1 MSKISFTK
9 MHGAGNDYIYVNT
22 MLFDIPNPQ
31 AAAIAW
37 SDRHKG
43 IGSDGLV
50 LIGASPIPEAD
61 FSMRIFNADGSEA
74 MMCGNAS
81 RCIGKYLYEKTHPWP
96 LPVMEGDGYQ
106 ETRIRL
112 QTNSGI
118 KTLYLHIVE
127 GIVES
132 VTVDMG
138 EPILE
143 DDTLFN
149 PNLAKSLSTPLH
161 YKEEQGGGSALFVS
175 MGNPHYVI
183 FTDDVDQVGETG
195 PVLEH
200 HPAFPQRCNIEF
212 AQVIPPSGG
221 QEGGLRTRVWERG
234 SGITQACGT
243 GACATAVAA
252 VLTGR
257 AGRTSQIVMDGGT
270 LTIEWRE
277 SDNHVYMTGPAEFV
291 FDGEIELVN

>member
-1 MSKISFTK
+1 MKEKIRFTK
-9 MHGAGNDYIYVNT
+9 MHGCGNDYIYIN
-22 MLFDIPNPQ
+22 MMEYEIADPQ

-50 LIGASPIPEAD
+50 LIDKSSMPEAD

-81 RCIGKYLYEKTHPWP
+81 RCIGKYLFERGLTS
-96 LPVMEGDGYQ
+96 LTE
-106 ETRIRL
+106 IRL
-112 QTNSGI
+112 LTLSGV
-118 KTLYLHIVE
+118 KTLSLLVND

-138 EPILE
+138 EPVLE
-143 DDTLFN
+143 KETQFVESRN
-149 PNLAKSLSTPLH
+149 PGYGT
-161 YKEEQGGGSALFVS
+161 FVS

-183 FTDDVDQVGETG
+183 FTDDVDQVGEKGRT
-195 PVLEH
+195 LEQ

-212 AQVIPPSGG
+212 ARIEADGII
-221 QEGGLRTRVWERG
+221 RTRVWERG
-234 SGITQACGT
+234 SGITMACGT

-252 VLTGR
+252 ALTGKS
-257 AGRTSQIVMDGGT
+257 GRISQIVMDGGT

-277 SDNHVYMTGPAEFV
+277 KDNHVYMTGPAAFV
-291 FDGEIELVN
+291 FDGEIELAKLQTT

>member
-1 MSKISFTK
+1 
-9 MHGAGNDYIYVNT
+9 MHGCGNDYIYVDT
-22 MLFDIPNPQ
+22 MQYP
-31 AAAIAW
+31 IADPVKASILW

-61 FSMRIFNADGSEA
+61 YTMRIFTADGSEA

-81 RCIGKYLYEKTHPWP
+81 RCIGKYLYERALTT
-96 LPVMEGDGYQ
+96 Q
-106 ETRIRL
+106 TQIRL
-112 QTNSGI
+112 LTNSGI
-118 KTLYLHIVE
+118 KTLNLHVRN
-127 GIVES
+127 GVVES
-132 VTVDMG
+132 VTVNMG
-138 EPILE
+138 EPQLE
-143 DDTLFN
+143 N
-149 PNLAKSLSTPLH
+149 
-161 YKEEQGGGSALFVS
+161 EEQFLVSRDIKKGVFVS

-183 FTDDVDQVGETG
+183 FTDNVDQVGETG
-195 PVLEH
+195 RVLEH

-212 AQVIPPSGG
+212 ASLTPNPSPKG
-221 QEGGLRTRVWERG
+221 EESIIRTRVWERG

-252 VLTGR
+252 ALTGR

-277 SDNHVYMTGPAEFV
+277 TDNHVYMTGPAEFV
-291 FDGEIELVN
+291 FDGEIELQTT